1 MEGYQYIDPDTNVA
15 DLNRVNKNGI
25 GQDNVN
31 NKGVDVLDHLI
42 NVMSD
47 DQKNTNLPQQSANLY
62 SYLTINNN
70 NDGGKKLHD
79 FTDPNRW
86 ANEILNITYNY
97 IKIRYDNEN
106 NANIKVITM
115 NLKNYVVNAISNNVT
130 NDLNKIMQSV
140 NKAISQ
146 SYNVLRKI

>member
-1 MEGYQYIDPDTNVA
+1 MGLVYIYIYI
-15 DLNRVNKNGI
+15 L

-86 ANEILNITYNY
+86 ANEILNITVQY
-97 IKIRYDNEN
+97 
-106 NANIKVITM
+106 
-115 NLKNYVVNAISNNVT
+115 S
-130 NDLNKIMQSV
+130 
-140 NKAISQ
+140 
-146 SYNVLRKI
+146 